1 MSFGLERYNEKDFR
15 YLKLLSKKYSNGNPT
30 TNWNFFKLKFGWKN
44 LGNARKN
51 WLQINGMEARSME
64 GDNNYLPKGHDKVD
78 DIFDELC
85 YTSTE

>member
-1 MSFGLERYNEKDFR
+1 MHE
-15 YLKLLSKKYSNGNPT
+15 
-30 TNWNFFKLKFGWKN
+30 
-44 LGNARKN
+44 KN